1 MIFPRWGNLISAGW
15 GVKPLP
21 ERLRRQGHAFAP
33 ETAPSPWR
41 MRVWAALL
49 AKIRPLE
56 DTTAFPNTGKNFGVA
71 DAWPRQALARKWP
84 ETGRQAMKFATIRTI
99 SLSFGIA
106 ALTMAAAHAAS
117 AAEVSFKGKRINV
130 IIGSQPGGGTDG
142 TTRLVGRYLEKY
154 LPGKPRL
161 IYRNMPAG
169 HGVKASNYFA
179 NEVKR
184 DGLTWMGG
192 ARSYVDAT
200 NMSKKVVKYD
210 PTKYEFIGAVS
221 RGGSVV
227 IISKAKLANLTD
239 KSKKPVIVGGLD
251 GSRSWAQLI
260 LWGAD
265 YLGWNV
271 KFVIGYPGS
280 SALALALRRGE
291 IDMFGTSSLLM
302 HQGLNKTG
310 KFHELVQLGEPGP
323 NGTIIRRLSFK
334 DVPTMPVMMNGKTS
348 GLAKETFES
357 WVKTNQIDKWYALPP
372 GTPKKYV
379 TVYRTAYKEAIKDPE
394 FIKAGKFQFSADFN
408 PVSAADIARLVR
420 DTAYPRDE
428 IVNFQRQMKVRHG
441 LPATK
446 LSDKEMAAMAAKRG
460 IKLLKVTVKLEAVK
474 RGGRWLHFT
483 VKGKKHKAK
492 VSGSRTKVKIAG
504 KKAKRKKLKAGMKC
518 NISYLGN
525 GAEARL
531 VDCKQVAIN

>member
-1 MIFPRWGNLISAGW
+1 
-15 GVKPLP
+15 
-21 ERLRRQGHAFAP
+21 
-33 ETAPSPWR
+33 
-41 MRVWAALL
+41 
-49 AKIRPLE
+49 
-56 DTTAFPNTGKNFGVA
+56 
-71 DAWPRQALARKWP
+71 
-84 ETGRQAMKFATIRTI
+84 MKFATLRTL
-99 SLSFGIA
+99 SLSLGIA
-106 ALTMAAAHAAS
+106 ALTMATAQVAS

-192 ARSYVDAT
+192 ASSYVDA
-200 NMSKKVVKYD
+200 NNLRKKVVKYN
-210 PTKYEFIGAVS
+210 PTKYKFIGAVS

-227 IISKAKLANLTD
+227 LIRKDRLANLTD
-239 KSKKPVIVGGLD
+239 KSKKPVIVGALD
-251 GSRSWAQLI
+251 GSRSWAQMI
-260 LWGAD
+260 TWGME
-265 YLGWNV
+265 YLDWNV

-291 IDMFGTSSLLM
+291 IDMFGTSTLLM
-302 HQGLNKTG
+302 HKGLNKTG
-310 KFHELVQLGEPGP
+310 KFTGLGQLGEPGP
-323 NGTIIRRLSFK
+323 NGTIIRRLSFR
-334 DVPTMPVMMNGKTS
+334 DVPTMPAMMKGKTS
-348 GLAKETFES
+348 GLAKETFDY
-357 WVKTNQIDKWYALPP
+357 WVKSNQIDKWYALPP
-372 GTPKKYV
+372 KTPEKIV
-379 TVYRTAYKEAIKDPE
+379 AVYRKAYQKATKDPG

-420 DTAYPRDE
+420 DTAYPRE
-428 IVNFQRQMKVRHG
+428 ELRNFQRALKVKHG
-441 LPATK
+441 LPSVPLTQ
-446 LSDKEMAAMAAKRG
+446 KEMDALAAKRG
-460 IKLLKVTVKLEAVK
+460 VVIYKVSVKLEAVK

-483 VKGKKHKAK
+483 VKGKKHKTK

-518 NISYLGN
+518 KISYLGN
-525 GAEARL
+525 GAEAKT
-531 VDCKQVAIN
+531 VDCNQAAIN